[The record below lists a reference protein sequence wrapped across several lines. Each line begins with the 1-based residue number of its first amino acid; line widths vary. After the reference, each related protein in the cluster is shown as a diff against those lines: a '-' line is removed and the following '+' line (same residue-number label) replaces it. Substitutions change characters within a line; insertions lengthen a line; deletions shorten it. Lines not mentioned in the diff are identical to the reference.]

1 MFNCMECFKTES
13 YCTIAYF
20 YFGSEKAR
28 NLFSLANIYGG
39 ALEKKF
45 TLENL
50 LAWEKWAGAI

>member
-1 MFNCMECFKTES
+1 MECFKTES
-13 YCTIAYF
+13 YCTISYF

-39 ALEKKF
+39 ALEKKL